1 MQENNFEKQVR
12 ERLDELRFQP
22 TAPVWQQVSTHIR
35 KRRKRRRLAYFTLAA
50 LILTTAAIGWPSLRQ
65 WTGNKEPVAQNES
78 AMDVVKSNTSSSAK
92 QAESNT
98 SDTPAN
104 LTDRLPNADNNGSSQ
119 QASGSAITEPG
130 TKAAN
135 TPANESQAT
144 SYKATSDITKSSVSP
159 KENAGRGKSIR
170 NRQSAIGRESTKANW
185 QMTDRTK
192 PSDESGKDKYRELPQ
207 TTISSATESISQFKV
222 DQVSELHQQD
232 PIALEDKLH
241 EINGKGVHIAES
253 KPSNPARK
261 KISWGLEF
269 SAGVSKRRDQ
279 ALPGIFKNQ
288 EVMDLY
294 QGSPLTMGPAASQA
308 IVRSF
313 PSQSQPGVAFSLGA
327 TAKLPLTKRLNLRA
341 GLRYSYQSEQVK
353 VGMRKD
359 TTVVITNFA
368 SQSVTTRTVYEGRFN
383 RSYTNRYHFVELP
396 IGIDM
401 QLNRGR
407 KTPIYFEL
415 GAAPSYMIGSN
426 ALVYDT
432 AFSGIYYKDRSVLQR
447 FQVSAISALSIELGS
462 RKGPRW
468 SIGPELR
475 MQLTPL
481 TNSVYDNR
489 QYLMYGGVRAR
500 LLW

>member
-35 KRRKRRRLAYFTLAA
+35 KRRKRRRLAYFTLAG
-50 LILTTAAIGWPSLRQ
+50 LILATAAIGWPSLRK
-65 WTGNKEPVAQNES
+65 WTGNKEPVAQNAS
-78 AMDVVKSNTSSSAK
+78 AKDVAKSNTSSSAK
-92 QAESNT
+92 QAEANT
-98 SDTPAN
+98 SDAPAN
-104 LTDRLPNADNNGSSQ
+104 LTDRLPNANNNGSSQ
-119 QASGSAITEPG
+119 QASGSDNVVSG
-130 TKAAN
+130 LKAVDPPTDASS
-135 TPANESQAT
+135 AASVKG
-144 SYKATSDITKSSVSP
+144 SSDFIKAPVSS
-159 KENAGRGKSIR
+159 KEMAGRGNSIR
-170 NRQSAIGRESTKANW
+170 NSQPAIGRESTKANR
-185 QMTDRTK
+185 QMADRAK
-192 PSDESGKDKYRELPQ
+192 PLDESGKDNYKELPQ
-207 TTISSATESISQFKV
+207 TTIVSATENISQFKI
-222 DQVSELHQQD
+222 DQVSELHQQNQ
-232 PIALEDKLH
+232 IALEDKLH

-253 KPSNPARK
+253 KPSNPSRK

-269 SAGVSKRRDQ
+269 SAGISKRRDQ

-288 EVMDLY
+288 QVMDLY

-313 PSQSQPGVAFSLGA
+313 PSQSQPGMAFSLGA

-341 GLRYSYQSEQVK
+341 GLRYSYQSEQIK

-383 RSYTNRYHFVELP
+383 RPYTNRYHFVELP

-447 FQVSAISALSIELGS
+447 FQLSATSALSIELGS